1 MNYTIITITLNNA
14 SGLEKTIQS
23 ILSQSYEDI
32 RHIIIDGN
40 SKDNTHQI
48 IEKYSPLYNVQSVSE
63 LDKGIYDA
71 MNKGLDEIIGDKGYT
86 LFLNSGD
93 IFAASNVLN
102 KLRSYLIQNYVKPG
116 TFVYGD
122 HIYLRKGQRK
132 HVGGKDIEMIL
143 KGMPFSHQAIFIP
156 NSYLQENKY
165 SLLYKIAGDYDY
177 FLAAWK
183 KKSIF
188 KYAPLIIAV
197 VEGGGV
203 SDMNRIKGIKE
214 RMYSL
219 QNQGLLTG
227 KLKGWY
233 NIRIIRTYFLECI
246 KKSIG

>member
-1 MNYTIITITLNNA
+1 
-14 SGLEKTIQS
+14 
-23 ILSQSYEDI
+23 
-32 RHIIIDGN
+32 
-40 SKDNTHQI
+40 
-48 IEKYSPLYNVQSVSE
+48 
-63 LDKGIYDA
+63 
-71 MNKGLDEIIGDKGYT
+71 
-86 LFLNSGD
+86 
-93 IFAASNVLN
+93 
-102 KLRSYLIQNYVKPG
+102 
-116 TFVYGD
+116 
-122 HIYLRKGQRK
+122 
-132 HVGGKDIEMIL
+132 MIL

-203 SDMNRIKGIKE
+203 SDINRIKGIKE

-219 QNQGLLTG
+219 QNHGLLTG

-233 NIRIIRTYFLECI
+233 NIRIIRTYFVECI